1 MFFRGN
7 RIFFLIWWLW
17 FMHHQK
23 EPFLF
28 SIKPISESI
37 FHSYQTYRA
46 FCVHKLNKLATLK
59 YSISIWVYYTYRW
72 YLDLNNLLSIAR
84 CAGYLI
90 TNVYVV
96 EQIICIQTKIL
107 CHVNHANQIYSGW
120 ADKLVSKQT
129 YQMISPSQCHNSQA
143 I

>member
-7 RIFFLIWWLW
+7 RIFFLIMMTLI
-17 FMHHQK
+17 HASP
-23 EPFLF
+23 ERTF
-28 SIKPISESI
+28 SIQWSISESI

-59 YSISIWVYYTYRW
+59 YSILVYHIYRW
-72 YLDLNNLLSIAR
+72 YLDLNNLLSTAR
-84 CAGYLI
+84 CTGYLI

-129 YQMISPSQCHNSQA
+129 YKMIST
-143 I
+143 

>member
-1 MFFRGN
+1 M
-7 RIFFLIWWLW
+7 
-17 FMHHQK
+17 
-23 EPFLF
+23 
-28 SIKPISESI
+28 
-37 FHSYQTYRA
+37 
-46 FCVHKLNKLATLK
+46 
-59 YSISIWVYYTYRW
+59 
-72 YLDLNNLLSIAR
+72 DLNNLLSTAR
-84 CAGYLI
+84 CTGYLI

-129 YQMISPSQCHNSQA
+129 YQMIKILLGLKFSIDLLTNIPMNE